1 MTEEYYDLF
10 FGKRVFSERIR
21 KRIIRIHNRLE
32 KQRENLKKKERSE
45 SEQYALSG
53 PEGLLKWC
61 ENQKDN

>member
-21 KRIIRIHNRLE
+21 KRIIIIHNRLE
-32 KQRENLKKKERSE
+32 RQRENLKKKQRSE
-45 SEQYALSG
+45 SEQYVL
-53 PEGLLKWC
+53 PDQKRLFEC